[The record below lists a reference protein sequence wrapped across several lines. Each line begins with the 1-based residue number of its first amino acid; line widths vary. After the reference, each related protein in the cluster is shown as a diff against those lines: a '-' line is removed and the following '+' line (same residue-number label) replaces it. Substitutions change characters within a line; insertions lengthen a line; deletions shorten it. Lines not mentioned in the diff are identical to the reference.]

1 MSRLRL
7 RAATSPEDPIPQ
19 GTVLLALQ
27 GATVG
32 RPNHCLLHIYMGV
45 GQNLLLSILMG
56 WTSIYQLFWGSLG
69 ARVLTNSHIYIY
81 IFINIPTPVWPWS
94 HWSHGN
100 IAGPCFAASHLGVSW
115 VLWAAGAAAES
126 MFVIGHSAN
135 REGIPRLQEHQRRA
149 PEGNSWGPPSHA
161 ALHP

>member
-1 MSRLRL
+1 MYIYIYTKLGFLSFSFRHFLKQWRQMSRLRL

-56 WTSIYQLFWGSLG
+56 
-69 ARVLTNSHIYIY
+69 
-81 IFINIPTPVWPWS
+81 
-94 HWSHGN
+94 
-100 IAGPCFAASHLGVSW
+100 
-115 VLWAAGAAAES
+115 
-126 MFVIGHSAN
+126 
-135 REGIPRLQEHQRRA
+135 
-149 PEGNSWGPPSHA
+149 
-161 ALHP
+161 